1 MSENK
6 KNKCNLKCKT
16 CNNYDKKAD
25 FCKEK
30 EIKEVSKQVQTD
42 FSTCDSYLISDK
54 LVMF

>member
-16 CNNYDKKAD
+16 CNNYDKKTD
-25 FCKEK
+25 FCEEK

-42 FSTCDSYLISDK
+42 FSTCDSYLINDK
-54 LVMF
+54 LIMF

>member
-6 KNKCNLKCKT
+6 KKKCNLKCKT
-16 CNNYDKKAD
+16 CNNYDKKTD

-30 EIKEVSKQVQTD
+30 EIEEVSKQVQTD
-42 FSTCDSYLISDK
+42 FSTCDSYLIDDK